1 MNQGIDYLFSGVPTK
16 VNTKKIN
23 SIYEKNDV
31 VLLTSCAMSPSG
43 ESLNV
48 NSECLAVHLATALGA
63 NKVIFCSD
71 KGMILRNKQSGETI
85 QNFRLRD
92 ARKFLNYQNVKIHQD
107 FFPSIQSP
115 EKSMTSD
122 SLDMLLKIAWC
133 SVALDKGVERA
144 HIVAPT
150 DGALLTELFTAK
162 EGSATCISRDEVEE
176 IHPDENFFGSDVT
189 NGWIESLNQTS
200 PGRWFD

>member
-1 MNQGIDYLFSGVPTK
+1 LSGIPTN
-16 VNTKKIN
+16 VNTKKIF

-31 VLLTSCAMSPSG
+31 VLLTSCAMSPTG

-48 NSECLAVHLATALGA
+48 NSECLTVHLATTLNA

-71 KGMILRNKQSGETI
+71 KGMILRNKQSGESI

-92 ARKFLNYQNVKIHQD
+92 AKTFLKYQTVKIHQD
-107 FFPSIQSP
+107 FFPSINSP
-115 EKSMTSD
+115 KEYMTPD
-122 SLDMLLKIAWC
+122 ALDMLLKIAWC
-133 SVALDKGVERA
+133 SVALEKGVERA
-144 HIVAPT
+144 HIVAPS

-176 IHPDENFFGSDVT
+176 IHPDENFFGSDVS
-189 NGWIESLNQTS
+189 NGWIESLNHKN

>member
-1 MNQGIDYLFSGVPTK
+1 
-16 VNTKKIN
+16 
-23 SIYEKNDV
+23 
-31 VLLTSCAMSPSG
+31 
-43 ESLNV
+43 
-48 NSECLAVHLATALGA
+48 
-63 NKVIFCSD
+63 
-71 KGMILRNKQSGETI
+71 MILRNKSSGEAI

-92 ARKFLNYQNVKIHQD
+92 AKTFLNYQTVKIHQD
-107 FFPSIQSP
+107 FFPSIS
-115 EKSMTSD
+115 SHRDFMTSD
-122 SLDMLLKIAWC
+122 ELDMLLKIAWC
-133 SVALDKGVERA
+133 GVALENGVERA

-189 NGWIESLNQTS
+189 NGWIESLGQPS